1 MNKRVS
7 WGGLFWIAALAMPLL
22 FSCSKDDN
30 TAVEELQVPT
40 IEEKLLETGL
50 ILLNIQTKDSEFPTC
65 EYVSAPSGGSI
76 GRGITNNKKVE
87 GRLVLKQRDQ
97 ILYDSG
103 EYIEDESGMTIRV
116 RGNSSAYSDKKPYK
130 IQLQKK
136 ADLLLRGEQ
145 YKDKSWVLIKDCEA
159 MTIKDEMSLRPF
171 IGMKAAELVGMEYV
185 PQGRY
190 VNVIIN
196 DDYKGIYFLSE
207 NVKRNEKC
215 RVNISKADGFLIEYD
230 PYWWNESVFFDTGY
244 TSAAYK
250 FTFKYPDDDL
260 TDGII
265 ADVRNTMLQ
274 IEASL
279 RDDTYDSYLDVES
292 FVNWILFHDMLG
304 TGDGGGINKYMYKY
318 DNSSNTLIKM
328 GPLWDFDGILQLT
341 DSWPY
346 VHGNDVNNFY
356 YRRLFKSSSFVE
368 TYCERWGIISKTF
381 YTKLSQ
387 IIDEFITSEE
397 GISLMLSR
405 SLEHELCGIEYQ
417 SLSENALT
425 AKTFFE
431 VRRQWLSEEIEEMK
445 K

>member
-1 MNKRVS
+1 MMNKRVS
-7 WGGLFWIAALAMPLL
+7 WGGRILIAGVLVF
-22 FSCSKDDN
+22 FSCSKEDDP
-30 TAVEELQVPT
+30 VKEEPHEPT
-40 IEEKLLETGL
+40 TEERLLETGL
-50 ILLNIQTKDSEFPTC
+50 ILLNIQTKDSELPTC
-65 EYVSAPSGGSI
+65 EYVSAPGGGSI
-76 GRGITNNKKVE
+76 GRGITNNNKVE

-136 ADLLLRGEQ
+136 ADLLFRGEQ

-215 RVNISKADGFLIEYD
+215 RVNINKDEGFLIEYD
-230 PYWWNESVFFDTGY
+230 PYWWNELTYFDTGF
-244 TSAAYK
+244 TSAAFK
-250 FTFKYPDDDL
+250 FTFKYPDNEIL
-260 TDGII
+260 TDIII
-265 ADVRNTMLQ
+265 ANVRNTMLQ
-274 IEASL
+274 AEESL
-279 RDDTYDSYLDVES
+279 ENNSYSSFLDVES
-292 FVNWILFHDMLG
+292 FVNWMLFHDMLG
-304 TGDGGGINKYMYKY
+304 TGDGGGVNKYLYKKD
-318 DNSSNTLIKM
+318 DNPSTMIKM

-341 DSWPY
+341 ESWPY
-346 VHGNDVNNFY
+346 VHGNDANNFY

-368 TYCERWGIISKTF
+368 AYCERWEGICNSF
-381 YTKLSQ
+381 YANLSQ
-387 IIDEFITSEE
+387 IIDEYIISEE
-397 GISLMLSR
+397 GKSLMLSR
-405 SLEHELCGIEYQ
+405 ELEHELCGIEYQ

-425 AKTFFE
+425 AKSFFD
-431 VRRQWLSEEIEEMK
+431 VRKLWLSEEIEKMK